1 MAQQETWLIKH
12 AVTGRSFADSRKQH
26 FDCHLELADGVFFFT
41 FQELPREAA
50 EAIVRFSE
58 ELNVF
63 RFVTPADGGP
73 VVKHWY
79 YVTPESV
86 QYHGQ
91 LGELTFEAGSKIEYH
106 PEDYWGD

>member
-12 AVTGRSFADSRKQH
+12 AVTGRSFADSRKQS
-26 FDCHLELADGVFFFT
+26 FDCHLESADGVFRFT
-41 FQELPREAA
+41 LQGLPQETA
-50 EAIVRFSE
+50 EAIVRYSG

-63 RFVTPADGGP
+63 RFVTPVDDGP

-86 QYHGQ
+86 EYHDQ
-91 LGELTFEAGSKIEYH
+91 TDKLTLEAGSEIEYH
-106 PEDYWGD
+106 PEEYWGD

>member
-1 MAQQETWLIKH
+1 MAQQQTWLIKH
-12 AVTGRSFADSRKQH
+12 AVTGRSFADSRKQS
-26 FDCHLELADGVFFFT
+26 FDCCLELTDGVFRFAL
-41 FQELPREAA
+41 QEFSSEAA

-63 RFVTPADGGP
+63 RFVTPAGGGP

-79 YVTPESV
+79 YVIPESV
-86 QYHGQ
+86 QYHAQ
-91 LGELTFEAGSKIEYH
+91 IGELTFEAASEIEYH